1 MAQVIA
7 VVSQKGG
14 VGKTT
19 TVANLGAALAREG
32 QQVLLIE
39 VDPQGALAPSFGLAG
54 RDLTRGLL
62 DVLRG
67 ESAVGDAITATS
79 VEGLSILPAVGARV
93 DELELEQLLA
103 LQPTQLRE
111 VIGKLEHRYD
121 AILIDGSPTLG
132 ALTVAT
138 LIAADSY
145 LVPVQAEEFS
155 YRTLGRMMT
164 FAAEI
169 QLNHNSS
176 LHCLGLLVTMADLR
190 TKMAVR
196 VINELHENYGDKVLM
211 SMVPRMVALSE
222 MPLRGAPAVIYAE
235 QSKGAQAYREV
246 ALEILIELQ
255 QGEIDAEEAASAPQS
270 RLIDDIVGDQ
280 LAPVREAAANTFSPD
295 SLRGLNPELLLTAF
309 RTSFDDGPTDPK
321 SGRSHWDRLDRSSTS
336 LDDEDLSI
344 H

>member
-32 QQVLLIE
+32 QQVLLLE
-39 VDPQGALAPSFGLAG
+39 VDPQGALAPSFGLSA
-54 RDLTRGLL
+54 RDMTRGLL

-67 ESAVGDAITATS
+67 EAAASDAIVPTS
-79 VEGLSILPAVGARV
+79 IEGLSILPAVGARV
-93 DELELEQLLA
+93 DELALEQLLA

-111 VIGKLEHRYD
+111 VISHFEHRYN
-121 AILIDGSPTLG
+121 AVLIDGSPTLG

-138 LIAADSY
+138 LIAADRF

-155 YRTLGRMMT
+155 YRTLGRMMS

-169 QLNHNSS
+169 QLNYNSDLS
-176 LHCLGLLVTMADLR
+176 CLGLLVTMADLR
-190 TKMAVR
+190 TRMAVR

-235 QSKGAQAYREV
+235 SSKGAQAYREV
-246 ALEILIELQ
+246 ALEILLELQ
-255 QGEIDAEEAASAPQS
+255 QDAADRPELVGSNGS
-270 RLIDDIVGDQ
+270 HLIDDIVGEE
-280 LAPVREAAANTFSPD
+280 LAPVHERAPQSI
-295 SLRGLNPELLLTAF
+295 SLEQLRSLNPELLLTAF
-309 RTSFDDGPTDPK
+309 RSTFDERP
-321 SGRSHWDRLDRSSTS
+321 HAAAQWDRLDRAHGTR
-336 LDDEDLSI
+336 DDEDLSI

>member
-1 MAQVIA
+1 MAEVIA

-32 QQVLLIE
+32 QRVLLLE
-39 VDPQGALAPSFGLAG
+39 VDPQGALAPSFGLNG
-54 RDLTRGLL
+54 RELTRGLL

-67 ESAVGDAITATS
+67 EAAVGDAIAATS
-79 VEGLSILPAVGARV
+79 IDGLSLLPAVGERV
-93 DELELEQLLA
+93 DELALEQLLA

-111 VIGKLEHRYD
+111 VLGRLEHRFD

-155 YRTLGRMMT
+155 YRTLGRMLS

-169 QLNHNSS
+169 QLNYNPG
-176 LHCLGLLVTMADLR
+176 LRCLGLLVTMADLR

-246 ALEILIELQ
+246 ALEILLELQ
-255 QGEIDAEEAASAPQS
+255 QGELDAEESAGITNS
-270 RLIDDIVGDQ
+270 RLIDDIVGEQ
-280 LAPVREAAANTFSPD
+280 TTAVRERSAAPFSLD

-309 RTSFDDGPTDPK
+309 HTPFDERLADAASSAAK
-321 SGRSHWDRLDRSSTS
+321 WDRLDRTQASP
-336 LDDEDLSI
+336 DDEDLSI